1 MANKHII
8 KHSETEII
16 FKCYVTESNGG
27 NIDISVQ
34 NECTKSSQVYVA
46 PTSIPDE
53 TGGALVDYTGSRVF
67 ITGIWWG
74 LKKDKQLDIT
84 RIVNPVGPVLHG
96 HYYLLG
102 AGYYDYTTAGGFA
115 DRVYANKD
123 IRMIFDGPGHCII
136 KLRKEGWLPKDE
148 TVVFGA
154 YDDPTRIGA
163 STTLSGSPDR
173 V

>member
-1 MANKHII
+1 MALKHIL
-8 KHSETEII
+8 KHTESEII
-16 FKCYVTESNGG
+16 LKCYLIDNGG
-27 NIDISVQ
+27 GTIDISVE
-34 NECTKSSQVYVA
+34 NDCTKSTQVYVT

-53 TGGALVDYTGSRVF
+53 TAGGFFNYTGSRVY

-74 LKKDKQLDIT
+74 LKVGKQLDIT
-84 RIVNPVGPVLHG
+84 RIINPTGPVLHG
-96 HYYLLG
+96 HYYLTNTG
-102 AGYYDYTTAGGFA
+102 HYNYTDFS
-115 DRVYANKD
+115 DRVYANRD

-136 KLRKEGWLPKDE
+136 SLRKEGWAVKVEDS
-148 TVVFGA
+148 TYGS